1 MASILNSEGSLIKDL
16 NIQRKAINGSQVLS
30 EIIVMFWFFFF
41 GGRTSCSFIRLPSW
55 FQTVFLPDNH
65 PLSHIK
71 SPSQSPRNHTRR
83 IRQFSRLG
91 YSFTHRVMKTLFGV
105 WSLQACL
112 VWNQMNSKQI
122 QSLKQGRLSL
132 VLKLKKQSTAGLVG
146 DISVYE
152 SYSEGEI
159 ITYSV
164 NYYESFYLLQQ
175 QMEFDSY

>member
-1 MASILNSEGSLIKDL
+1 
-16 NIQRKAINGSQVLS
+16 
-30 EIIVMFWFFFF
+30 
-41 GGRTSCSFIRLPSW
+41 
-55 FQTVFLPDNH
+55 
-65 PLSHIK
+65 
-71 SPSQSPRNHTRR
+71 
-83 IRQFSRLG
+83 
-91 YSFTHRVMKTLFGV
+91 
-105 WSLQACL
+105 
-112 VWNQMNSKQI
+112 MNSKQI